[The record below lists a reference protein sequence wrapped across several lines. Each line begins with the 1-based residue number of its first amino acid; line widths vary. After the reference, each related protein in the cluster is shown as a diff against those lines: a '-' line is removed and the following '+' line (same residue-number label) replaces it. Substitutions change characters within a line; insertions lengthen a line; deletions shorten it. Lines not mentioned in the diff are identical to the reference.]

1 MPDPAGWSPH
11 IALLRAAPFSQNEP
25 ESCLIGCSPFLTHL
39 DPPDPGSR
47 SGQHPSSPMSLH
59 ILLLH
64 PDCGLSSCKRVLPL
78 LELEGPGG
86 QAGGREFD
94 FGLAHSDIQ
103 GEMLQSLWRR
113 AFGCCGRAG
122 SCDMEGVRG
131 RERPVVPGDPGALP
145 RG

>member
-1 MPDPAGWSPH
+1 M
-11 IALLRAAPFSQNEP
+11 
-25 ESCLIGCSPFLTHL
+25 
-39 DPPDPGSR
+39 
-47 SGQHPSSPMSLH
+47 
-59 ILLLH
+59 
-64 PDCGLSSCKRVLPL
+64 LPL

-122 SCDMEGVRG
+122 ICDVEGVRG
-131 RERPVVPGDPGALP
+131 RERPVVPVGSALGMRLLDGGNSERQGQPWMSAPTVFNIVIVHVGAE
-145 RG
+145 